1 MSFAWSKTPLK
12 MMLILILAFVINFGL
27 ILGVQA
33 LLSYRVSGPVDEA
46 TLAQLDKRYDGCTIL
61 THKEI
66 EYQDLH
72 IYLVRQPDDSTHL
85 ITLRKHYLLNRYKLL
100 KGGCLPWTGS
110 DEEITLKAGISRLWV
125 SVKVHEPTGVYR
137 IQHEGSSAT
146 QHAGQQFKN
155 QMILS
160 ITGLCALE
168 LAVWCLVF
176 RKEEIA

>member
-27 ILGVQA
+27 ILGIQA
-33 LLSYRVSGPVDEA
+33 LLSYRVSGPVDET

-100 KGGCLPWTGS
+100 KGGCQSWSGG
-110 DEEITLKAGISRLWV
+110 EEEVKIKAGSAIYHV
-125 SVKVHEPTGVYR
+125 SVKEHGPTGVYM
-137 IQHEGSSAT
+137 IQIENGHGKTAL
-146 QHAGQQFKN
+146 QQFTN
-155 QMILS
+155 QLFLS
-160 ITGLCALE
+160 MVGLYALE